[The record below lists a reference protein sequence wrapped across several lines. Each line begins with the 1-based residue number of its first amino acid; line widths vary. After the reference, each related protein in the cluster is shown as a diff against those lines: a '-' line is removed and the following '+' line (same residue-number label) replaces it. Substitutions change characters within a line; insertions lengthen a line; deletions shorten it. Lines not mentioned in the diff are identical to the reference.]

1 MSKRNRTSRRPSGR
15 STARPGRSGR
25 PAGRPSGPAPTGP
38 ASAALEAATIAS
50 GEALATSVDQPD
62 GEVQRQAR
70 SRSHARP
77 SGLLAKRAE
86 DEYVY
91 VAQDIRHIAMVLGL
105 VFVIFVVLWVL
116 IEVAHVI
123 RY

>member
-1 MSKRNRTSRRPSGR
+1 L
-15 STARPGRSGR
+15 
-25 PAGRPSGPAPTGP
+25 GPAPTRTT
-38 ASAALEAATIAS
+38 SAALEAATIES
-50 GEALATSVDQPD
+50 GDALASTAEQPD
-62 GEVQRQAR
+62 GDIQRQAR
-70 SRSHARP
+70 DRSHARP